1 MAVLPLCAR
10 LANGQDTACVTLKRR
25 YFQQA
30 VVINK
35 SDIDSTTVVISKT
48 DYEAETLVCAYTV
61 EFDLKAGTTGYRFA
75 GSENGSSYFG
85 RFNKT
90 TSDLGLVDYQ
100 HEVQMLVVGA
110 DEESKCILEGLDKGS
125 YVVALQFTDGTVEIY
140 GMQNG
145 LSTGDYTYSVQEN
158 GGGTAIV
165 LQSSENTPEGY
176 LPLVYKSGTV
186 DGESADFDALF
197 ANPAV

>member
-10 LANGQDTACVTLKRR
+10 LLNGQDAACTPLKRK

-35 SDIDSTTVVISKT
+35 VDIDTMTITKT
-48 DYEAETLVCAYTV
+48 DFEDENPTCSYKVSFTLKEGA
-61 EFDLKAGTTGYRFA
+61 TGYRFT
-75 GSENGSSYFG
+75 GPENGASYFG

-90 TSDLGLVDYQ
+90 VSDLGFASYT

-110 DEESKCILEGLDKGS
+110 DEASKCILESLDKGS
-125 YVVALQFTDGTVEIY
+125 YLVALQFSDGTVEIY
-140 GMQNG
+140 GAENG
-145 LSTGDYTYSVQEN
+145 LSTGDYTYSIAEN

-165 LQSSENTPEGY
+165 LSSNEQTPESY
-176 LPLVYKSGTV
+176 LPLVYVSAV
-186 DGESADFDALF
+186 PGEEGADFDAAF
-197 ANPAV
+197 ENPAT

>member
-10 LANGQDTACVTLKRR
+10 LLNGQDAACVPLKRK

-35 SDIDSTTVVISKT
+35 VDIDTMTITKT
-48 DYEAETLVCAYTV
+48 DFETEDPTCSYKVAF
-61 EFDLKAGTTGYRFA
+61 ELKEGATGYRFT
-75 GSENGSSYFG
+75 GSENGSNYFG

-90 TSDLGLVDYQ
+90 TSDLGFASYA

-110 DEESKCILEGLDKGS
+110 DEISKCILESLDKGS
-125 YVVALQFTDGTVEIY
+125 YLVALQFTDGTVEIY
-140 GMQNG
+140 GAENG
-145 LSTGDYTYSVQEN
+145 LSTGDYTYSIAEN

-165 LQSSENTPEGY
+165 LSSNEQTPESY
-176 LPLVYKSGTV
+176 LPLVYVSSV
-186 DGESADFDALF
+186 PGEEGADFDAAF
-197 ANPAV
+197 ENPSS

>member
-10 LANGQDTACVTLKRR
+10 LANGQDTACTTLKRR

-30 VVINK
+30 VIINK
-35 SDIDSTTVVISKT
+35 SDINETTVNISKT
-48 DYEAETLVCAYTV
+48 DYGVEPYTCAYSV
-61 EFDLKAGTTGYRFA
+61 EFDLKVGTTGYRFS

-90 TSDLGLVDYQ
+90 TSDLGLIDYQ

-110 DEESKCILEGLDKGS
+110 DEASKCILESLDKGS

-158 GGGTAIV
+158 GGGTAVI
-165 LQSSENTPEGY
+165 LQSNETAPEGF

-186 DGESADFDALF
+186 GGEGADFDSLF
-197 ANPAV
+197 ANPTP